1 MTIAMLQSRALAGM
15 RAPSI
20 TVEVHL
26 ANGLPSFTLVGLPEA
41 EVRESRERVRA
52 ALQTCGFEFPAR
64 RITVNLAPAD
74 LPKESGRYDLPIAL
88 GLLAA
93 SGQIPLSSLE
103 NYEFA
108 GELSLN
114 GQLRPIRGVLAMTH
128 ALAQQNNPTA
138 RFILPSACAA
148 EAALV
153 PGVHIFAAPDVL
165 SVCAHLN
172 GTAPLPIQPPQAV
185 TDKHQPMLDLADI
198 RGQAGARRALEITA
212 AGQHSTLFIGP
223 PGAGKSML
231 ATRLPSILP
240 PMSEIEAL
248 ESAALLSLS
257 SQGFKTEN
265 WRQRPFRAPHHSA
278 SMVALIGGGSV
289 PRPGEIS
296 LAHHGVLFLDEFPEF
311 SRIALEALREPLQ
324 SGHVAI
330 SRSAQQIEF
339 PARFQLL
346 AAMNPCPCGYF
357 GHPIKE
363 CTCTPRMI
371 NRYQSRLSGPLLDR
385 IDMRVLI
392 PSLSAEE
399 MLSAPTSETSASIAL
414 RVANARQR
422 QVNRQNKSNQY
433 LQGTELERICTIHSE
448 GKALLQQAQAR
459 LHYSARALHRILR
472 LARTIA
478 DLADSNDIELPHLAE
493 AIQYQRALPSS
504 HINA

>member
-1 MTIAMLQSRALAGM
+1 MAIAMLQSRALAGM

-52 ALQTCGFEFPAR
+52 ALQTCGFDFPAR

-128 ALAQQNNPTA
+128 ALGQQNKSA

-153 PGVHIFAAPDVL
+153 PGVHVFAAPDLL

-172 GTAPLPIQPPQAV
+172 GTTPLSIQA
-185 TDKHQPMLDLADI
+185 TQPMTDVSRPLLDLADV

-231 ATRLPSILP
+231 AARLPSILP

-257 SQGFKTEN
+257 SQGFK
-265 WRQRPFRAPHHSA
+265 QK
-278 SMVALIGGGSV
+278 IGDNDLFVRRTTV
-289 PRPGEIS
+289 PPWS
-296 LAHHGVLFLDEFPEF
+296 P
-311 SRIALEALREPLQ
+311 
-324 SGHVAI
+324 
-330 SRSAQQIEF
+330 
-339 PARFQLL
+339 
-346 AAMNPCPCGYF
+346 
-357 GHPIKE
+357 
-363 CTCTPRMI
+363 
-371 NRYQSRLSGPLLDR
+371 
-385 IDMRVLI
+385 
-392 PSLSAEE
+392 
-399 MLSAPTSETSASIAL
+399 
-414 RVANARQR
+414 
-422 QVNRQNKSNQY
+422 
-433 LQGTELERICTIHSE
+433 
-448 GKALLQQAQAR
+448 
-459 LHYSARALHRILR
+459 
-472 LARTIA
+472 
-478 DLADSNDIELPHLAE
+478 
-493 AIQYQRALPSS
+493 
-504 HINA
+504 

>member
-15 RAPSI
+15 HAPSI

-52 ALQTCGFEFPAR
+52 ALQTCGFDFPTR

-93 SGQIPLSSLE
+93 SGQIPLAALE

-128 ALAQQNNPTA
+128 ALAQQNNRA

-153 PGVHIFAAPDVL
+153 PGVHIFAAPDL
-165 SVCAHLN
+165 LNVCAHLN
-172 GTAPLPIQPPQAV
+172 GTTPLSIQSSQPM
-185 TDKHQPMLDLADI
+185 TDINQRMLDLADI

-240 PMSEIEAL
+240 PMSETEAL

-257 SQGFKTEN
+257 SQGFKLEN

-311 SRIALEALREPLQ
+311 SRTALEALREPLQ

-392 PSLSAEE
+392 PALSAEE
-399 MLSAPTSETSASIAL
+399 MLNAPTSETSANIAL
-414 RVANARQR
+414 RVTKARQR
-422 QVNRQNKSNQY
+422 QLNRQNKSNQY
-433 LQGTELERICTIHSE
+433 LQGAELERICTIHTE

-504 HINA
+504 HSKT

>member
-1 MTIAMLQSRALAGM
+1 MLQSRALAGM

-52 ALQTCGFEFPAR
+52 ALQTCGFDFPAR

-114 GQLRPIRGVLAMTH
+114 GQLRPIRGVLAMAH
-128 ALAQQNNPTA
+128 ALGQQNNPA

-153 PGVHIFAAPDVL
+153 PGVHVFAAPDLL

-172 GTAPLPIQPPQAV
+172 GTAPLSIQA
-185 TDKHQPMLDLADI
+185 TQPTTGISRPLLDLADV

-231 ATRLPSILP
+231 AARLPSILP

-311 SRIALEALREPLQ
+311 SRTALEALREPLQ

-371 NRYQSRLSGPLLDR
+371 SRYQSRLSGPLLDR

-399 MLSAPTSETSASIAL
+399 MLSAPSSETSENIAL
-414 RVANARQR
+414 RVANARKR
-422 QVNRQNKSNQY
+422 QLNRQNKSNQC
-433 LQGTELERICTIHSE
+433 LQGVELERICVINSA

-478 DLADSNDIELPHLAE
+478 DLVESNDIELPHLAE

-504 HINA
+504 HSKA